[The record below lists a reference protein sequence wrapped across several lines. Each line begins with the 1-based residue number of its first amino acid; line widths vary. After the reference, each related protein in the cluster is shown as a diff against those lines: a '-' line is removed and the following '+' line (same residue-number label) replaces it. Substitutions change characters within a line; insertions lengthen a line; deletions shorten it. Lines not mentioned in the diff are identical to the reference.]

1 MNSDLKKQFTIIQN
15 HCVKTASFKFMIM
28 CYICIFLVL
37 LYNFINVFYLTW
49 LHVLRYLCWNITW
62 FKFLWFTIY
71 FYFLFFIQTY
81 PDDFVRFWY
90 LNLVCGCGLASLSRA
105 DVGLI
110 SSDHFLCNISLSNH
124 FVSLLLFSRAVIL
137 VSKDV
142 VVAAGVLM
150 IFHIKSHI
158 KHTSRLFIRAAT
170 QLQTII
176 WTN

>member
-1 MNSDLKKQFTIIQN
+1 MKTDNTVIKRHKIIDINKIQNIDLKEMNSDLKKQFTIIQN

-105 DVGLI
+105 DV
-110 SSDHFLCNISLSNH
+110 
-124 FVSLLLFSRAVIL
+124 
-137 VSKDV
+137 
-142 VVAAGVLM
+142 
-150 IFHIKSHI
+150 
-158 KHTSRLFIRAAT
+158 
-170 QLQTII
+170 
-176 WTN
+176 

>member
-1 MNSDLKKQFTIIQN
+1 MKTDNTVIKRHKIIDINKIQNIDLKEMNSDLKKQLTIIQN

-81 PDDFVRFWY
+81 PDDLVRFWY

-105 DVGLI
+105 DVYGLFPLI
-110 SSDHFLCNISLSNH
+110 FFFVIFLLASILSLCCY
-124 FVSLLLFSRAVIL
+124 FPELLFWFL
-137 VSKDV
+137 K
-142 VVAAGVLM
+142 M
-150 IFHIKSHI
+150 
-158 KHTSRLFIRAAT
+158 
-170 QLQTII
+170 
-176 WTN
+176 